1 MAEYI
6 DREAAIKAI
15 NDSDPNGIRR
25 TFGFKVEQIEEAL
38 RAVPAVDVEKISD
51 GYHTFADLYEQRL
64 ILSAALAKN
73 NPHAWKSKRHEDGSE
88 PFGGGWFIMG
98 FDTDEGCY
106 TYHYELKDWDLFQ
119 CKELDK
125 GKPWDGHTSKDV
137 RRLLSIPAAVSVPQC
152 ISVKDRLPE
161 NKTRN
166 IVLRYDHVTKT
177 HFVDILWFCG
187 NGWFCNPLGSG
198 AEDKSISCWM
208 PLPEPPKGE
217 NDG

>member
-1 MAEYI
+1 MAEYME
-6 DREAAIKAI
+6 REAAIKAI
-15 NDSDPNGIRR
+15 YKSDPFGIHKY
-25 TFGFKVEQIEEAL
+25 FGWRAMDIEEAL
-38 RAVPAVDVEKISD
+38 RAIPAVDVEKMSD

-73 NPHAWKSKRHEDGSE
+73 NPHAWKSKRHEDGSV

-137 RRLLSIPAAVSVPQC
+137 RRLLSIPAAVSVPQW
-152 ISVKDRLPE
+152 ISVKDRMPE
-161 NKTRN
+161 DNDRVIAFRPYEAEVSAYRYSVMWGWALKTSVSHRG
-166 IVLRYDHVTKT
+166 IT
-177 HFVDILWFCG
+177 H
-187 NGWFCNPLGSG
+187 
-198 AEDKSISCWM
+198 WM